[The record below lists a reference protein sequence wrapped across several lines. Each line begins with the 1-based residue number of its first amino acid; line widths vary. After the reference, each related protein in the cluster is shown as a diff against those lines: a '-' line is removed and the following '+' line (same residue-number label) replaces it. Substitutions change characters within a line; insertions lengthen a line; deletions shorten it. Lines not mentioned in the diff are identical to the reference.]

1 VSRNRPLEIRQF
13 HHLVSKITLKA
24 RSAAT
29 DLRRAA
35 SRKDIGEGIESRD
48 DGKGIESRDDGI
60 PRNFR

>member
-35 SRKDIGEGIESRD
+35 SRKDIGEGIER
-48 DGKGIESRDDGI
+48 RDDGI

>member
-13 HHLVSKITLKA
+13 HHLVSKITLNSKITLKA

-48 DGKGIESRDDGI
+48 DGI